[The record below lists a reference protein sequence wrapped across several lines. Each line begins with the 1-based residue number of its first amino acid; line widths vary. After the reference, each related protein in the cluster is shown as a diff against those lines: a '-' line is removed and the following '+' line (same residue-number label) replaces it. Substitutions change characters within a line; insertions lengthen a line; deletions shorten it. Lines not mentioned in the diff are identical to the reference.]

1 MYQFCEL
8 DIYFSTLSSFSHMVS
23 EPSKASTTPTDTPQ
37 TFHITTTH
45 TTTQPQSP
53 LLSLSDMSNLMSIK
67 LDYTNYIPCKHHL
80 ITILEGYSL
89 IEHID
94 DSTSQPCQFLLDV
107 QGNLTTSVNPY
118 FLPWRIID
126 KALLSL
132 INSNLSPQ
140 VFSLNIVGITN
151 SREVWNTSEQR
162 FTSTSRANILNLI
175 KLELQS
181 LKKENKSVNSLFSK
195 DQSCSRQTPC
205 CWINC

>member
-1 MYQFCEL
+1 
-8 DIYFSTLSSFSHMVS
+8 MVS

-67 LDYTNYIPCKHHL
+67 LDYTNYIPWKHRL
-80 ITILEGYSL
+80 ITILEAYSL

-94 DSTSQPCQFLLDV
+94 DSTSQPCQFLLDA

-132 INSNLSPQ
+132 INSTLNSTGFLTQ
-140 VFSLNIVGITN
+140 YCWNHKLKRSLEHFRAEVYFNFKSKYLESDQAWVTK
-151 SREVWNTSEQR
+151 SQERE
-162 FTSTSRANILNLI
+162 
-175 KLELQS
+175 
-181 LKKENKSVNSLFSK
+181 
-195 DQSCSRQTPC
+195 
-205 CWINC
+205 WICE